1 MELQK
6 IWINNQPKEHT
17 FIIFHEN
24 ILYRRK
30 VTKEEFY
37 RVEKELNRGIIS
49 DKFFGL
55 PIPYLKTVS
64 YREDNPKIAIVF
76 NQDSEDEIEI
86 SDNQLRKEVFDYLKK
101 HTKYLSFSEAKP
113 SLFSRIKK
121 PVIALT
127 IILAIF
133 AYVYSIIDGMN
144 QGYEYEIVGGRRPGI
159 ASVVLA
165 LAHLGLAKNLLI
177 FFPFIGLALYRMVKN
192 YQDDREI
199 HRLVYRK

>member
-30 VTKEEFY
+30 VSKDDFHK
-37 RVEKELNRGIIS
+37 VQKELNQGIIS

-64 YREDNPKIAIVF
+64 FREDSPKIAIVF

-86 SDNQLRKEVFDYLKK
+86 SDHSLRKEVFDYLKEN
-101 HTKYLSFSEAKP
+101 TNYLSFSEAKP

-121 PVIALT
+121 PLIALAV
-127 IILAIF
+127 ILAIF
-133 AYVYSIIDGMN
+133 AYVYSIIDGLN
-144 QGYEYEIVGGRRPGI
+144 QGYEYEVVGGRGPGI
-159 ASVVLA
+159 ASLVLA

-177 FFPFIGLALYRMVKN
+177 FFPFVGLILYRMVKN
-192 YQDDREI
+192 YQDDMEI